1 MWPRRPRGGRYGP
14 REKLGAFSRIV
25 RSVTLG
31 RSDNVAK
38 PSRAEM
44 EETKMSEEAK
54 DDVRQVTVERLQR
67 SHGRLIQVVSVFPV
81 QGSATPEDKLKA
93 LIDLDAQQGKLCA

>member
-1 MWPRRPRGGRYGP
+1 M
-14 REKLGAFSRIV
+14 
-25 RSVTLG
+25 
-31 RSDNVAK
+31 
-38 PSRAEM
+38 
-44 EETKMSEEAK
+44 K

>member
-1 MWPRRPRGGRYGP
+1 
-14 REKLGAFSRIV
+14 
-25 RSVTLG
+25 
-31 RSDNVAK
+31 
-38 PSRAEM
+38 
-44 EETKMSEEAK
+44 MSEEAK

-93 LIDLDAQQGKLCA
+93 LIDLDAQQRKMCA

>member
-1 MWPRRPRGGRYGP
+1 MSFPFKAGFGN
-14 REKLGAFSRIV
+14 L
-25 RSVTLG
+25 
-31 RSDNVAK
+31 AK
-38 PSRAEM
+38 PSWAEM
-44 EETKMSEEAK
+44 EETKMSEETK

-67 SHGRLIQVVSVFPV
+67 SHGRLIRVVSVFPV

>member
-1 MWPRRPRGGRYGP
+1 
-14 REKLGAFSRIV
+14 
-25 RSVTLG
+25 
-31 RSDNVAK
+31 
-38 PSRAEM
+38 
-44 EETKMSEEAK
+44 MSEEAK

-93 LIDLDAQQGKLCA
+93 LIDLMHSRGSCAPKGLDIPQALGYCVGAMR